1 VTHQKPSMEAGPNIM
16 LRGLAVAIL
25 AVAVLAFG
33 GLAVIDPAT
42 LVSLAPEWFAEPGTP
57 SIMAGIGLA
66 GLIAAMLYKAVRE
79 GNRGHEQFA
88 TWLTLCALLIV
99 PFFSKV

>member
-1 VTHQKPSMEAGPNIM
+1 MEAGPNIL

-25 AVAVLAFG
+25 AVAVVVFA

-42 LVSLAPEWFAEPGTP
+42 LVSLAPEWFGEPGTP
-57 SIMAGIGLA
+57 SIMAGLGLA
-66 GLIAAMLYKAVRE
+66 GLITAMLYKAVRE
-79 GNRGHEQFA
+79 GNRGHDQFA

>member
-1 VTHQKPSMEAGPNIM
+1 MTNPKPSMEVGPNIL

-25 AVAVLAFG
+25 AVAVIAFA
-33 GLAVIDPAT
+33 GLAVIDPAS

-57 SIMAGIGLA
+57 SIMAGSGLA
-66 GLIAAMLYKAVRE
+66 ALIAALLYKAIRE